1 MCSKQYNMNVNNILK
16 PQIKKQILIFG
27 FDISKVA
34 SNIKCISEYK
44 LAQ

>member
-1 MCSKQYNMNVNNILK
+1 MNVSNILK
-16 PQIKKQILIFG
+16 PQIKKQILLFG

-34 SNIKCISEYK
+34 SNFIKCISEYK